1 MKVAQ
6 KVAQDSEGAGGSQQ
20 TFALPYIDGFARVE
34 FSSKGDPPQR
44 LPRPV
49 VVV

>member
-20 TFALPYIDGFARVE
+20 TFALPLNNGFTRVE
-34 FSSKGDPPQR
+34 FFSKGVLAPTLALGDD
-44 LPRPV
+44 
-49 VVV
+49 